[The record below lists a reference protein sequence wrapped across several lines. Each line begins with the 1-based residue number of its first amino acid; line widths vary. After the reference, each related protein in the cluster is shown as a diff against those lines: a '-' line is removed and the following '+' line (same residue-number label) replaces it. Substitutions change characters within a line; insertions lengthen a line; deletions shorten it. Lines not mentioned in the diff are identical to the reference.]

1 MTIAGG
7 MGLIILGAILRYA
20 VTWHSSWIDVGKVGQ
35 ILIIGG
41 SASLAV
47 GIALHWLRRRS
58 HARSKVYEQRYH
70 EEPPQ

>member
-47 GIALHWLRRRS
+47 GIALQLLRRRS
-58 HARSKVYEQRYH
+58 HARSKAYEQRYY